1 MVRDLI
7 YDVGMNNGDD
17 TAYYLARGFRVIAI
31 EANPRLADEGAKRFA
46 AEVSAGRLKIL
57 NVGVSD
63 RDGEFPF
70 WICETTSEWSS
81 FHREIA
87 SRNGAPH
94 HSLAVRCVRFGTIMA
109 DHGVPF
115 FLKIDIEGNDML
127 CLRELGGNA
136 LPKYVSLEAAV
147 PDPIDH
153 LSGLGYTAF
162 KCISQLNFLPLEI
175 PPTAEQIRF
184 ERTLELLYSR
194 NVFHRL
200 RRLLGARRRWNQRLD
215 ESRTR
220 DGWKFP
226 VGSSGPFGDE
236 LPGRWQ
242 SADEMRATYA
252 EFQERIRSGE
262 RSIFWDDR
270 EYSFWVDLHARRED

>member
-1 MVRDLI
+1 MIPDLI

-31 EANPRLADEGAKRFA
+31 EANPILADAGAKRFA
-46 AEVSAGRLKIL
+46 PDVAAGRLTIL

-70 WICETTSEWSS
+70 WICETKSEWSS

-87 SRNGAPH
+87 SRDGAPH
-94 HSLAVRCVRFGTIMA
+94 HALTIPCARFGPILA
-109 DHGVPF
+109 EHGIPF
-115 FLKIDIEGNDML
+115 YLKIDIEGNDML
-127 CLRELGGNA
+127 CLGALSGSG

-147 PDPIDH
+147 PDPIDDFV
-153 LSGLGYTAF
+153 GLGYTAF
-162 KCISQLNFLPLEI
+162 KCISQRNFLPLEF
-175 PPTAEQIRF
+175 PATAGQIRF
-184 ERTLELLYSR
+184 EKTLERLYSQ
-194 NVFHRL
+194 NVFL
-200 RRLLGARRRWNQRLD
+200 RCWRLLGGRRRWIRRLD

-220 DGWKFP
+220 GQWKFSF
-226 VGSSGPFGDE
+226 GSSGPFGDD

-252 EFQERIRSGE
+252 DFQERIHRGE
-262 RSIFWDDR
+262 RSLFWDDKG
-270 EYSFWVDLHARRED
+270 YSFWVDLHARHGD